1 MTMAGRTPIVL
12 PSAPNMTE
20 LPKKKCFV
28 IAPIGEDKSPTRE
41 HSDTVLKYIINPVIE
56 ALGFAPGERA
66 DHLGKPG
73 VITTQ
78 ILERI
83 AQDDLVIADLTD
95 HNPNVFYEL
104 AIRHGLRKP
113 FIQMIRADQRIPFD
127 VGQQRTIK
135 FDASSLVGGENAKE
149 ELKKQVL
156 ACTTEGFLMETPL
169 GSAFDFQAL
178 QSGGAVERTLAAITE
193 KLDGLARKVD
203 GSSLDGGW
211 SSVRLQLDP
220 SLPPSKLFIKNRFAL
235 RNAIAR
241 YVKSEPESARYLH
254 QYVAEALERQEKN
267 SRPVEVIYDPTFDE
281 EVKSAVYKFCYEHKI
296 GPSQLSASDDE
307 LFVDVIAALGDR
319 RPSSGDVKK
328 SIALAIEHLQA
339 DPNK

>member
-1 MTMAGRTPIVL
+1 MV
-12 PSAPNMTE
+12 E
-20 LPKKKCFV
+20 QPKKKCFV
-28 IAPIGEDKSPTRE
+28 IAPIGDDKSATRE
-41 HSDTVLKYIINPVIE
+41 HSDLVLRYIINPVIE

-113 FIQMIRADQRIPFD
+113 FVQMIKADQRIPFD

-135 FDASSLVGGENAKE
+135 FDATTLPGGENAKE
-149 ELKKQVL
+149 ELKKQVQ
-156 ACTTEGFLMETPL
+156 ACLTDGFQMETPL

-203 GSSLDGGW
+203 VRFPDVQSHPDWDSLKLQVDPLMPR
-211 SSVRLQLDP
+211 SRIFARNRAAQRAAVARFVRLDP
-220 SLPPSKLFIKNRFAL
+220 EVATNLYRSLGHVLERESRPAD
-235 RNAIAR
+235 AAQ
-241 YVKSEPESARYLH
+241 ESAVGL
-254 QYVAEALERQEKN
+254 
-267 SRPVEVIYDPTFDE
+267 DE
-281 EVKSAVYKFCYEHKI
+281 LVKSAVYKFCYENKI

-307 LFVDVIAALGDR
+307 LFVGVSAEVGDRLPSAAAL
-319 RPSSGDVKK
+319 KQA
-328 SIALAIEHLQA
+328 IARAIDDLQNERLN
-339 DPNK
+339 DQGVR